1 MRWQVPNIKS
11 AKKRVLQSEK
21 RRVRN
26 RFVKVTTRSHIKV
39 VRTAIEAGDVE
50 AAKSA
55 LPRAVRDL
63 ARSVTKGVLHRNT
76 ARRKIGRLT
85 RAVNALVAG

>member
-1 MRWQVPNIKS
+1 MPNIKS
-11 AKKRVLQSEK
+11 ASKRALQSEK
-21 RRVRN
+21 RRIRN
-26 RFVKVTTRSHIKV
+26 RFVKVTTRSQIKL

-50 AAKSA
+50 AAKNA
-55 LPRAVRDL
+55 LPRAVKEL
-63 ARSVTKGVLHRNT
+63 SRSVTKGVLHRNT